1 MLVEKGLNHD
11 LSTFFPFN
19 KTNKDHIIYATGVCT
34 PVSGILTGKKYAK
47 QYTTNLVL
55 ILYIRILNI

>member
-1 MLVEKGLNHD
+1 MRYSILVM
-11 LSTFFPFN
+11 
-19 KTNKDHIIYATGVCT
+19 KDGENCFLWSRERTSQGYT